1 MPQKIKLKK
10 DKPSADTLYVGSKND
25 PRLKAY
31 QDSLNL
37 YKNNPSVES
46 LEKVQKQGVYKK
58 TKEPIKREGIQP
70 VASYNPVK
78 KVMDSLDIVGT
89 PYTFFQPSITK
100 KNKDEYYK
108 DEYGTVKDRKTGN
121 TIVSTV
127 NIYKKPVQPV
137 VYKEEEKK
145 IVETKEPESV
155 VPVREEVKTMQYT
168 GDPVYHH
175 TAMGDKGIIG
185 FIKDGT
191 LTKISPEDFD
201 RFAVPKET
209 RQLILNKEAVDKFM
223 ESRLGKYYKR

>member
-31 QDSLNL
+31 QDSLALSKLFPRRGDWIEPHN
-37 YKNNPSVES
+37 S
-46 LEKVQKQGVYKK
+46 LNKLNKKPPTPVWTPDGVRGVKK
-58 TKEPIKREGIQP
+58 PIQP
-70 VASYNPVK
+70 VK
-78 KVMDSLDIVGT
+78 
-89 PYTFFQPSITK
+89 
-100 KNKDEYYK
+100 
-108 DEYGTVKDRKTGN
+108 
-121 TIVSTV
+121 
-127 NIYKKPVQPV
+127 YKKPELTIIN
-137 VYKEEEKK
+137 KEERKK
-145 IVETKEPESV
+145 IVETKEPEGV